1 MRINAPPHTERFGA
15 VRIHGVQEVWELD
28 SGRETLSSPTELDW
42 QTVLQIPAAW
52 ISDIERQMAIV
63 VPCKNER
70 LKVIDGVLSGVP
82 HDCLI
87 ILVSNSSRDPID
99 RFQMECEALARFC
112 KATQRPA
119 VAIHQRDS
127 GLATALS
134 TAGLPELLDE
144 EGLVKNGKGEGMIIG
159 MLLAELT
166 DRSYVGFVD
175 ADNYVPGAVHE
186 YVKAYAAGFHLA
198 STPYSMVRIS
208 WRAKPKII
216 NDRLFFNRW
225 GRTSQVTN
233 QFLNLLISDY
243 SGFGTEVIAT
253 GNAGEHAIS
262 LELAMRMRFGTGFS
276 VEPYEYLNLFEQ
288 FGGVVD
294 GRHPEVIKSGVEVFQ
309 IETRNPH
316 FHENKGGDH
325 VQEMRL
331 QALHALYHSP
341 ICTDT
346 VRDEIISFL
355 RKQERIDFDEEPPKE
370 LIYPPLDQIDME
382 VFGQILTE
390 KSESF
395 QQIRE
400 RFTHGTSSAPPI
412 RVNRPRVSPD
422 ESAWESSTRTDRV

>member
-1 MRINAPPHTERFGA
+1 MRINAPPQTERFGA

-52 ISDIERQMAIV
+52 ISDIERQMAVV
-63 VPCKNER
+63 VPCMDER
-70 LKVIDGVLSGVP
+70 FKVIDGVFSGIP

-99 RFQMECEALARFC
+99 RYEMECETLSRFC
-112 KATQRPA
+112 KAAQRPA
-119 VAIHQRDS
+119 VAIHQKDP
-127 GLATALS
+127 GLAAAFTAVGMS
-134 TAGLPELLDE
+134 EILDE
-144 EGLVKNGKGEGMIIG
+144 EGLVRDGKGEGMIIG

-186 YVKAYAAGFHLA
+186 YVKAYSAGFHLA
-198 STPYSMVRIS
+198 GTPYSMVRIS
-208 WRAKPKII
+208 WRSKPKIVD
-216 NDRLFFNRW
+216 DRLFFNRW

-233 QFLNLLISDY
+233 RFLNLLISDY

-262 LELAMRMRFGTGFS
+262 LELAMRMRFGSGFS

-288 FGGVVD
+288 FGGVID
-294 GRHPEVIKSGVEVFQ
+294 SRRPEVVKSGVEVFQ

-316 FHENKGGDH
+316 FHQNKGGDH

-331 QALHALYHSP
+331 QALNALYHSP
-341 ICTDT
+341 ISTDA
-346 VRDEIISFL
+346 VREEILSFL
-355 RKQERIDFDEEPPKE
+355 IEHGQLEEGEEPPVE
-370 LIYPPLDQIDME
+370 LIYPPLGSLDLQ
-382 VFGQILTE
+382 VFGEVLAE
-390 KSESF
+390 EADSF
-395 QQIRE
+395 TQVRE
-400 RFTHGTSSAPPI
+400 RFTHGTKSAPPI
-412 RVNRPRVSPD
+412 MVGPKTSLD
-422 ESAWESSTRTDRV
+422 DDAD